1 MDNKQLWQAILGE
14 LEVSLTKA
22 NFTTWFKSTFILS
35 QENNKIFVAVPNA
48 FTKAWLENKYCKA
61 IVSAL
66 KKITHNQLG
75 EIYYKVANKPEVP
88 QKQISDLKQ
97 AIKISLAPIEA
108 PEGKDSYG
116 LNPKYTFE
124 NFIVG
129 KSNELAHAA
138 SQAVV
143 KNPGQAY
150 NPLFIYGG
158 VGLGKTHLLQ
168 AIGHEIIK
176 KNPDKKVLYV
186 TSEQF
191 TNQFIFAIRSH
202 KNKEFQQKY
211 RELDVLIVDDIQF
224 ISGKEQTQEQ
234 FFHTF
239 NDLHQNNK
247 QIIFSSDRTP
257 KSIPDLEQRLE
268 SRFEWGMIA
277 DINEPDLETKI
288 AIIEAK
294 LLEKKFSL
302 DKEGI
307 IFLAEHLGKNI
318 RELEGVINRIIA
330 YHNLRGQKIDLNEI
344 KNIVQSI
351 NLQVPK
357 SSITPKKII
366 KIVSEFYDISID
378 DIIGESRKKEMVEPR
393 QLIMYLMRE
402 ETRASFPNIG
412 HELGGRDHTTAMHAY
427 KKIKKVIKEN
437 DKIRQDIVLIKQK
450 MFNE

>member
-1 MDNKQLWQAILGE
+1 MNNEQLWQAILGE

-35 QENNKIFVAVPNA
+35 QEDNKIFVAVPNA

-66 KKITHNQLG
+66 KKITHNQLS

-108 PEGKDSYG
+108 PEGKDPYG

-158 VGLGKTHLLQ
+158 VGLGTTHLLQ

-302 DKEGI
+302 DKEEI
-307 IFLAEHLGKNI
+307 MFLAEHLGKNI

-427 KKIKKVIKEN
+427 EKIKKVIKEN